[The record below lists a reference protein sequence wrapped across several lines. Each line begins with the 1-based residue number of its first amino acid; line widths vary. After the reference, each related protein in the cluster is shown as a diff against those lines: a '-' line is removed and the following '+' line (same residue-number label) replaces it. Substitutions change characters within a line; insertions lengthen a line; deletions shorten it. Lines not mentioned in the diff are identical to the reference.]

1 MDLHSYSAFLLLLT
15 ISAFNSLDIHT
26 ELYFIHFKH
35 FTYFPPMA
43 NLEWTINL
51 ACMSLDYG
59 RARKCIAV
67 RKQSNIIWQND
78 PKPQFS
84 LI

>member
-51 ACMSLDYG
+51 A
-59 RARKCIAV
+59 
-67 RKQSNIIWQND
+67 
-78 PKPQFS
+78 
-84 LI
+84 